1 MVPVSKHDT
10 TTKGNNVFTTGPG
23 ISVNGTHLQGSVLT
37 TRARIETVFG
47 APTYDTDDAYDKVMT
62 EWVIAF
68 DNGTVATIYDW
79 KRYESGPVGLDE
91 LYDWH
96 IGGASPDAVTK
107 VKALL

>member
-1 MVPVSKHDT
+1 M
-10 TTKGNNVFTTGPG
+10 FTTGTA
-23 ISVNGTHLQGSVLT
+23 SVNGTHLQGSVMT
-37 TRARIETVFG
+37 TRARIEAVFG

-79 KRYESGPVGLDE
+79 KRYESGPVGMDE

-96 IGGASPDAVTK
+96 IGGHNSDAVTK